1 MLELDFVKEYLV
13 IPLEMTEGVDNLLI
27 KFIDVA
33 KVYLEN
39 AVDDFDTLYSENE
52 KFRKQADQW
61 MLFYVAEMYQN
72 RNIFAEGTEPSY
84 HLKSLMTQLQTY

>member
-61 MLFYVAEMYQN
+61 MLFYVAELYQN
-72 RNIFAEGTEPSY
+72 RNIFAEGTEPSF
-84 HLKSLMTQLQTY
+84 HLKALMTQLQTY

>member
-61 MLFYVAEMYQN
+61 MLFYVAELYQN

-84 HLKSLMTQLQTY
+84 HLKALMTQLQTY